1 MRKSTNNVTAAAIA
15 AAYAEAL
22 ARFEDT
28 EDAAAVTAPALPLT
42 LAPIMRAAGIVETAG
57 YLPTA
62 YTAHGI
68 ANGKGQLA
76 TCPRCGHKYAEDPED
91 LRGAFVMNNANS
103 GKRNVYGCPACLLTR
118 YPDNTPH
125 LETVGVPRGASG
137 VCVQVFIPCVYN
149 VEVAREFAQG
159 ARRNTATQ
167 RKGEGAWMLCEGGLK
182 SPVFRNTSF
191 HRIFE
196 TFEDNAKQ
204 GNQYRPR
211 KVKVTGE
218 IIVTAYRETPDGP
231 QAFMSDAFEWHKVD
245 GMSAREVFLA
255 DLREFKDAAAA
266 RI

>member
-1 MRKSTNNVTAAAIA
+1 MHKSTANVTAAAVA

-28 EDAAAVTAPALPLT
+28 TDAANVTAPALPLA
-42 LAPIMRAAGIVETAG
+42 LAPILRAAGIVETAG

-62 YTAHGI
+62 YTANGI
-68 ANGKGQLA
+68 ANRKGQPA
-76 TCPRCGHKYAEDPED
+76 TCPRCGHEYLPDNETP
-91 LRGAFVMNNANS
+91 RGAFIMHNANA
-103 GKRNVYGCPACLLTR
+103 GGRNVYGCPACMLTR
-118 YPDNTPH
+118 YPDNAPYR
-125 LETVGVPRGASG
+125 EVVGVYRGSSN

-167 RKGEGAWMLCEGGLK
+167 RKGEGAWQLCEGGIK
-182 SPVFRNTSF
+182 SPIFRNTSF
-191 HRIFE
+191 HRVLE

-211 KVKVTGE
+211 KVKVTGR
-218 IIVTAYRETPDGP
+218 IIVTAYVETNDGP
-231 QAFMSDAFEWHKVD
+231 RPILRRAFEWRKVD
-245 GMSAREVFLA
+245 GMSAREAFLA
-255 DLREFKDAAAA
+255 NLREFKDAAAA